1 MVTEKLS
8 MGIEIDK
15 ALIEKN
21 VSDAVCV
28 AIANALGDKD
38 ELVRKAVRAVVA
50 SSVNEKGE
58 PCSSSSYRAQP
69 YLQWVAT
76 NAIKD
81 AVSKEITKMIEDNQ
95 EAFSAMIRAELNRP
109 AVQDVLAKNFI
120 TAILNASLTS
130 WRMPVTV
137 AFEQIK
143 ED

>member
-1 MVTEKLS
+1 MATEKLS

-21 VSDAVCV
+21 VSDAVCI
-28 AIANALGDKD
+28 AIAAALGDKT

-50 SSVNEKGE
+50 SSVDERGE
-58 PCSSSSYRAQP
+58 PCASSPYRAQP
-69 YLQWVAT
+69 YLRWLAT

-81 AVSKEITKMIEDNQ
+81 TVSKEITTMIDNNQ
-95 EAFSAMIRAELNRP
+95 AAFSATIRAERNQP
-109 AVQDVLAKNFI
+109 AVQDMLAKNFI
-120 TAILNASLTS
+120 TAILNASQTG

>member
-1 MVTEKLS
+1 MATEKLS

-21 VSDAVCV
+21 VSDAVCI
-28 AIANALGDKD
+28 AIAAALGDKT

-50 SSVNEKGE
+50 SSVDERGE
-58 PCSSSSYRAQP
+58 PCASSSYRAQP
-69 YLQWVAT
+69 YLRWLAT

-81 AVSKEITKMIEDNQ
+81 TVSKKITTMIDNNQ
-95 EAFSAMIRAELNRP
+95 AAFSATIRAERNQP
-109 AVQDVLAKNFI
+109 AVQDMLAKNFI
-120 TAILNASLTS
+120 TAILNASQTG

-137 AFEQIK
+137 SFEQIK

>member
-1 MVTEKLS
+1 MATEKLS

-21 VSDAVCV
+21 VSDAVCI
-28 AIANALGDKD
+28 AIADALGDKT

-50 SSVNEKGE
+50 SSVNERGE
-58 PCSSSSYRAQP
+58 PCSSNSYRAQP
-69 YLQWVAT
+69 YLRWLAT

-81 AVSKEITKMIEDNQ
+81 TVSKEIATMIDNNQ
-95 EAFSAMIRAELNRP
+95 AAFSAMIRAELNQP
-109 AVQDVLAKNFI
+109 AVQDMLAKNFI
-120 TAILNASLTS
+120 TAILNASQTG

-137 AFEQIK
+137 SFEQIT

>member
-1 MVTEKLS
+1 MATEKLS

-21 VSDAVCV
+21 VSDAVCI
-28 AIANALGDKD
+28 AIADALGDKT

-50 SSVNEKGE
+50 SSVNERGE
-58 PCSSSSYRAQP
+58 PCSPSSYRAQP
-69 YLQWVAT
+69 YLRWLAT

-81 AVSKEITKMIEDNQ
+81 TVAKEITTMVENNQ
-95 EAFSAMIRAELNRP
+95 AAFSAMIRAELNQP

-120 TAILNASLTS
+120 TAILNASQTG

-137 AFEQIK
+137 SFEQIK

>member
-1 MVTEKLS
+1 MATEKLS

-21 VSDAVCV
+21 VSDAVCI
-28 AIANALGDKD
+28 AIAAALGDKT

-50 SSVNEKGE
+50 RSVDERGE
-58 PCSSSSYRAQP
+58 PCASSSYRAQP
-69 YLQWVAT
+69 YLRWLAT

-81 AVSKEITKMIEDNQ
+81 TVSKEITTMIDNNQ
-95 EAFSAMIRAELNRP
+95 AAFSATIRAERNQP
-109 AVQDVLAKNFI
+109 AVQDMLAKNFI
-120 TAILNASLTS
+120 TAILNASQTG

-137 AFEQIK
+137 SFEQIK

>member
-1 MVTEKLS
+1 MATEKLS

-21 VSDAVCV
+21 VSDAVCM
-28 AIANALGDKD
+28 AIAAALGDKT

-50 SSVNEKGE
+50 SSVDERGE
-58 PCSSSSYRAQP
+58 PCASSSYRARP
-69 YLQWVAT
+69 YLRWLAT

-81 AVSKEITKMIEDNQ
+81 TVSKEIATMIDNNQ
-95 EAFSAMIRAELNRP
+95 ATFSAMIRAELNQP
-109 AVQDVLAKNFI
+109 AVQDMLAKNFI
-120 TAILNASLTS
+120 TAILNASQTG

-137 AFEQIK
+137 SFEQIK